1 MWCGVD
7 VTGTCQTSGVRHVS
21 LFAGS
26 APLSCFLAI
35 STHSGSRGSP
45 RCSLVVFPSSPLRRA
60 VLVETQ
66 DRCRVHAEPLLG
78 PRWPRW
84 RVWASD
90 LWNRDLHSRR
100 EAICAPKIVVFGGA
114 KGHATRMR
122 KLSVNKKHG
131 YWNGGL
137 LQQVVVSALSGAVEE
152 DRGEQAQGQRET

>member
-45 RCSLVVFPSSPLRRA
+45 RCSLVVFPSSPSRRA

-100 EAICAPKIVVFGGA
+100 EAICAPKIFVFGGGKRSCNA
-114 KGHATRMR
+114 HAQAECKQKAWLLEWRAPAASR
-122 KLSVNKKHG
+122 RLS
-131 YWNGGL
+131 
-137 LQQVVVSALSGAVEE
+137 S
-152 DRGEQAQGQRET
+152 QRSS